1 MHTAVNTHT
10 VKSPDFFD
18 KKRGVARLTSF
29 AIIANSI
36 ESIPTRT
43 NKRTVLCPV
52 TAVFSCQVIM
62 RLMLWVA
69 AVWGRR
75 VSRYLTPVLKTL
87 YDNTKKVFWLKTKK
101 CHTAA
106 AIVWWANSVS
116 SLSSRSADFLSQH
129 GDWSAAQVTAQLCIA
144 FLLWKE
150 MICCNTFALP
160 SLRIRAVTEPYQET
174 LRLSLAEDGGGG
186 GA

>member
-116 SLSSRSADFLSQH
+116 SLSSRSSAQRRFPLTARRLKCGS
-129 GDWSAAQVTAQLCIA
+129 GDCSAVHCVPLVEGDD
-144 FLLWKE
+144 LL
-150 MICCNTFALP
+150 
-160 SLRIRAVTEPYQET
+160 
-174 LRLSLAEDGGGG
+174 
-186 GA
+186 

>member
-1 MHTAVNTHT
+1 MHTAVNTPT
-10 VKSPDFFD
+10 MKSPDFFD

-29 AIIANSI
+29 AIIANST

-75 VSRYLTPVLKTL
+75 VSRYLTPALKTL
-87 YDNTKKVFWLKTKK
+87 YDNTKTVFWLKKS
-101 CHTAA
+101 HTAA
-106 AIVWWANSVS
+106 AILWWANSVS
-116 SLSSRSADFLSQH
+116 SFSSCSSVHRRFPLTALRVKYGSGDCSAVHCVPLGE
-129 GDWSAAQVTAQLCIA
+129 GDD
-144 FLLWKE
+144 LL
-150 MICCNTFALP
+150 
-160 SLRIRAVTEPYQET
+160 
-174 LRLSLAEDGGGG
+174 
-186 GA
+186 